1 MTAYVLNRVERNTEI
16 YVFKRGVINMSYELT
31 DHGYLVNL
39 EDWNEEVAKELAEQE
54 NITLEDKSWDI
65 VNYLRDEYFNNNGNQ
80 PNERHMVKHFKKIW
94 TDLDKVD
101 TKALYIH
108 FPMGPAKQAG
118 KIAGLP
124 ETKRKG
130 GY

>member
-1 MTAYVLNRVERNTEI
+1 
-16 YVFKRGVINMSYELT
+16 MSYEVT
-31 DHGYLVNL
+31 DNGYLVNQ
-39 EDWNEEVAKELAEQE
+39 EDWNEEVAKELAEKE
-54 NITLEDKSWDI
+54 GVTLSEKAWDI
-65 VNYLRDEYFNNNGNQ
+65 INYLRDEYFNNNGNQ
-80 PNERHMVKHFKKIW
+80 PNERNMVKHFKDAW
-94 TDLDKVD
+94 SDLDKVD
-101 TKALYIH
+101 SKALYAH

>member
-1 MTAYVLNRVERNTEI
+1 
-16 YVFKRGVINMSYELT
+16 MSYEVNGNT
-31 DHGYLVNL
+31 VEADGNGYLVNL
-39 EDWNEEVAKELAEQE
+39 EDWSEDVAKAIAEAE
-54 NITLEDKSWDI
+54 GINMSDKAWEI
-65 VNYLRDEYFNNNGNQ
+65 VNYLRDEYFNNGGNQ
-80 PNERHMVKHFKKIW
+80 PNERNMVKHFKKEW

-108 FPMGPAKQAG
+108 FPMGPAKQAS
-118 KIAGLP
+118 KVAGLP

>member
-1 MTAYVLNRVERNTEI
+1 
-16 YVFKRGVINMSYELT
+16 MSYEVNGSAVEA
-31 DHGYLVNL
+31 DANGYLVNL
-39 EDWNEEVAKELAEQE
+39 DDWSEEVAKVIAESEGIQLNDRAWE
-54 NITLEDKSWDI
+54 II
-65 VNYLRDEYFNNNGNQ
+65 NYLRDEYFNNSGNQ
-80 PNERHMVKHFKKIW
+80 PNERNMVKHFKEVW

-101 TKALYIH
+101 AKVLYES
-108 FPMGPAKQAG
+108 FPRGPAKQAS

>member
-1 MTAYVLNRVERNTEI
+1 
-16 YVFKRGVINMSYELT
+16 MSYEVNGQSIECD

-39 EDWNEEVAKELAEQE
+39 EDWNEEVAKVIAEADGV
-54 NITLEDKSWDI
+54 TLNQRGWDI
-65 VNYLRDEYFNNNGNQ
+65 INYLRDEYINNNGNQ
-80 PNERHMVKHFKKIW
+80 PNERHMVKHFKEVW

-101 TKALYIH
+101 TKHLYEC
-108 FPMGPAKQAG
+108 FPKGPAKQAG
-118 KIAGLP
+118 RIAGLP

>member
-1 MTAYVLNRVERNTEI
+1 MAYDLNGTNIETNA
-16 YVFKRGVINMSYELT
+16 N
-31 DHGYLVNL
+31 GYLENTD
-39 EDWNEEVAKELAEQE
+39 DWNEDLAKIIAETE
-54 NITLEDKSWDI
+54 NIELSDKAWDI
-65 VNYLRDEYFNNNGNQ
+65 INFLRTEFFENSGNQ
-80 PNERHMVKHFKKIW
+80 PNERNMVKHFKKAW
-94 TDLDKVD
+94 
-101 TKALYIH
+101 KADGKIDAKSLYIH

>member
-1 MTAYVLNRVERNTEI
+1 MALEVNGKSIEVTAN
-16 YVFKRGVINMSYELT
+16 
-31 DHGYLVNL
+31 GYL
-39 EDWNEEVAKELAEQE
+39 EDAADWNEDVAAALAAEEGIELSEKA
-54 NITLEDKSWDI
+54 WDI
-65 VNYLRDEYFNNNGNQ
+65 INHLRDEFLNNAGNQ
-80 PNERHMVKHFKKIW
+80 PNERHMVKHFKTIW
-94 TDLDKVD
+94 TDEDKISA
-101 TKALYIH
+101 KSLYAH

>member
-1 MTAYVLNRVERNTEI
+1 
-16 YVFKRGVINMSYELT
+16 MSYEVNGT
-31 DHGYLVNL
+31 TIAADDHGYLTNL
-39 EDWNEEVAKELAEQE
+39 EDWNEAVAEAIASGEGV
-54 NITLEDKSWDI
+54 TLSERGWDI
-65 VNYLRDEYFNNNGNQ
+65 VNYLRDEYFNNNQNQ
-80 PNERHMVKHFKKIW
+80 PNERAMVKHFKEAWGESSLNAK
-94 TDLDKVD
+94 DLY
-101 TKALYIH
+101 TH

>member
-1 MTAYVLNRVERNTEI
+1 MAIEVNGKTIEITAN
-16 YVFKRGVINMSYELT
+16 
-31 DHGYLVNL
+31 GYLSNH
-39 EDWNEEVAKELAEQE
+39 EDWTEEVAKVFAKEEEIELS
-54 NITLEDKSWDI
+54 DKAWEI
-65 VNYLRDEYFNNNGNQ
+65 INHLRDEYFNNAGNQ

-94 TDLDKVD
+94 TDEGKID
-101 TKALYIH
+101 TKSLYVH